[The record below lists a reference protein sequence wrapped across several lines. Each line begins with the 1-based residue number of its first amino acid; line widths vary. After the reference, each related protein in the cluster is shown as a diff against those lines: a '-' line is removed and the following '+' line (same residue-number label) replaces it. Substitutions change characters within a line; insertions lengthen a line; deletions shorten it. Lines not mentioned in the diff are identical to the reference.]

1 MKKWFVIYTKA
12 NQEIKVTEQ
21 LNKIGIYTYCPTV
34 SIIKQYSDRKK
45 KILKPVIPS
54 YVFVFIEEG
63 RRNDIFSVFGVV
75 RYLFWLGKPA
85 IVKEKEIELM
95 KKYLNGEFQSVSLT
109 NFTKGQLHKIS
120 QGVFA
125 GRVGKIIEIQKNK
138 IKLQLE
144 SLGMIVTLKLETA

>member
-21 LNKIGIYTYCPTV
+21 LNKIGISCYCPTV
-34 SIIKQYSDRKK
+34 KIIKQYSDRKK
-45 KILKPVIPS
+45 KILKPLIPS
-54 YVFVFIEEG
+54 YVFVLIEEG

-85 IVKEKEIELM
+85 VVREKEIELM
-95 KKYLNGEFQSVSLT
+95 KKYLSGEFQSVSLT
-109 NFTKGQLHKIS
+109 SFAKGQLHQIS
-120 QGVFA
+120 EGVFA
-125 GRVGKIIEIQKNK
+125 GKIGRIIEIQKNK
-138 IKLQLE
+138 IKLQIE

>member
-21 LNKIGIYTYCPTV
+21 LNKIGISCYCPTV
-34 SIIKQYSDRKK
+34 TIIKQYSDRKK
-45 KILKPVIPS
+45 KILKTLIPS
-54 YVFVFIEEG
+54 YVFVLIEEG

-75 RYLFWLGKPA
+75 RYMFWLGKPA
-85 IVKEKEIELM
+85 VVREKEVELM
-95 KKYLNGEFQSVSLT
+95 KQYLNGEFQSVSLT

-120 QGVFA
+120 EGVFA
-125 GRVGKIIEIQKNK
+125 GKIGRVIEIQKNK

>member
-21 LNKIGIYTYCPTV
+21 LNKIGISCYCPTV
-34 SIIKQYSDRKK
+34 TIIKQYSDRKK
-45 KILKPVIPS
+45 KILKTLIPS
-54 YVFVFIEEG
+54 YVFVLIEEG
-63 RRNDIFSVFGVV
+63 RRNDIFSVFGVA
-75 RYLFWLGKPA
+75 RYMFWLGKPA
-85 IVKEKEIELM
+85 VVREKEIELM

-120 QGVFA
+120 EGVFA
-125 GRVGKIIEIQKNK
+125 GKIGRVIEIQKNK

-144 SLGMIVTLKLETA
+144 SLGMIVTLRLEAA

>member
-21 LNKIGIYTYCPTV
+21 LNEIGISCYCPTV
-34 SIIKQYSDRKK
+34 TIIKQYSDRKK
-45 KILKPVIPS
+45 KILKPLIPS
-54 YVFVFIEEG
+54 YVFVFTEER
-63 RRNDIFSVFGVV
+63 RRNDVFSVFGVV
-75 RYLFWLGKPA
+75 RYMFWLGKPA
-85 IVKEKEIELM
+85 VVREKEIELM
-95 KKYLNGEFQSVSLT
+95 KQYLNGEFQSVSLT

-120 QGVFA
+120 EGIFA
-125 GRVGKIIEIQKNK
+125 GKIGRVIEIQKNK

>member
-21 LNKIGIYTYCPTV
+21 LNEIGISCYCPTV
-34 SIIKQYSDRKK
+34 TIIKQYSDRKK
-45 KILKPVIPS
+45 KILKPLIPS
-54 YVFVFIEEG
+54 YVFVFTEER
-63 RRNDIFSVFGVV
+63 RRNDVFSVFGVV
-75 RYLFWLGKPA
+75 RYMFWLGKPA
-85 IVKEKEIELM
+85 VVREKEIELM
-95 KKYLNGEFQSVSLT
+95 KQYLNGEFQSVSLT

-120 QGVFA
+120 EGIFKGKI
-125 GRVGKIIEIQKNK
+125 GRVIEIQKNK

>member
-1 MKKWFVIYTKA
+1 MKKWFVLYTKA

-21 LNKIGIYTYCPTV
+21 LNKIGISCYCPTV
-34 SIIKQYSDRKK
+34 TIIKQYSDRKK
-45 KILKPVIPS
+45 KVLKPLIPS

-63 RRNDIFSVFGVV
+63 RRNDVFSVFGVV
-75 RYLFWLGKPA
+75 RYMFWLGKPA
-85 IVKEKEIELM
+85 VVREKEVELM

-120 QGVFA
+120 EGVFA
-125 GRVGKIIEIQKNK
+125 GKIGRVIEIQKNK

-144 SLGMIVTLKLETA
+144 SLGMIVTLKLEAA

>member
-1 MKKWFVIYTKA
+1 MKKWFVLYTKA

-21 LNKIGIYTYCPTV
+21 LNKIGVSCYCPTV
-34 SIIKQYSDRKK
+34 TIIKQYSDRKK
-45 KILKPVIPS
+45 KVLKPLIPS

-63 RRNDIFSVFGVV
+63 RRNDVFSAFGVV
-75 RYLFWLGKPA
+75 RYMFWLGKPA
-85 IVKEKEIELM
+85 VVREKEVKLM

-120 QGVFA
+120 EGIFA
-125 GRVGKIIEIQKNK
+125 GKIGRVIEIQKNK

-144 SLGMIVTLKLETA
+144 SLGMIVTLKLEAA

>member
-21 LNKIGIYTYCPTV
+21 LKKIGISCYCPTV
-34 SIIKQYSDRKK
+34 KIIKQYSDRKK
-45 KILKPVIPS
+45 KTVKPVIPS
-54 YVFVFIEEG
+54 YVFVLIEENK
-63 RRNDIFSVFGVV
+63 RNDIFSVFGVV
-75 RYLFWLGKPA
+75 RYMFWLGKPA
-85 IVKEKEIELM
+85 VVREKEIELM

-120 QGVFA
+120 EGVFA
-125 GRVGKIIEIQKNK
+125 GKIGRIIEIQKNK

-144 SLGMIVTLKLETA
+144 SLGMIVTLKLEAA